1 MTDGNKISPPG
12 LNPKQVKSLLDKLET
27 DNDFR
32 TQFQQSPE
40 QALHSLGYTDPVS
53 CMKLKSGATLATP
66 EQIKA
71 QRVKLEE
78 SLVGIQKADCPLEAQ
93 EGF

>member
-1 MTDGNKISPPG
+1 MTDPSSKG

-32 TQFQQSPE
+32 DQFQKSPQ
-40 QALHSLGYTDPVS
+40 QALHSLGYTDSVS
-53 CMKLKSGATLATP
+53 CMTLKPGATLASAD
-66 EQIKA
+66 QIKA
-71 QRVKLEE
+71 QRVKLEA
-78 SLVGIQKADCPLEAQ
+78 SLVGIQRADCPLEAQ